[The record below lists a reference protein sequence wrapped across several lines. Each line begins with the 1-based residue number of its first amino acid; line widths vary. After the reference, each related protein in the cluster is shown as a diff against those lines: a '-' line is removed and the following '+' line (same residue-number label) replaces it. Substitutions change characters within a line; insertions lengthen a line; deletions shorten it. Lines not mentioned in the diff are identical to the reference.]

1 LGLSKRHDRKLTRN
15 PTPQDI
21 DIAMFTRK
29 HNCRK
34 GATWNDNKDTV
45 QRDPKFPSQPKP
57 GLPRFHLLEQR
68 SRASEREMNRPHSAR
83 YSTDPEEICSRPS
96 VVTCAL
102 TSWVCWWPL
111 ACAARGVFS
120 GSDIMPWMPY
130 GVLAGWHARAFSAS
144 SRAMYL
150 FVRSERELGRSSK
163 SRVLGRANRRASNH
177 RAVCRSEPDHGRWR
191 DRPPKIMV
199 IDSV

>member
-1 LGLSKRHDRKLTRN
+1 MRPATTTEIPFNATRN
-15 PTPQDI
+15 
-21 DIAMFTRK
+21 
-29 HNCRK
+29 
-34 GATWNDNKDTV
+34 
-45 QRDPKFPSQPKP
+45 
-57 GLPRFHLLEQR
+57 
-68 SRASEREMNRPHSAR
+68 
-83 YSTDPEEICSRPS
+83 SRPS
-96 VVTCAL
+96 QNPAFRASIYWSSGLAPSRRTRNELPPLGEIFYRSRGDLLL
-102 TSWVCWWPL
+102 TFCCNLCRDVL
-111 ACAARGVFS
+111 GFLVAFACAAHGAFT
-120 GSDIMPWMPY
+120 GSDLMPWMPY
-130 GVLAGWHARAFSAS
+130 GVLAGWHARAFSAR